1 MTPRLASER
10 QDGEVRL
17 DKILEILRE
26 CRYSV
31 HDLSRVQAEAAGD
44 FARLNM
50 PFELG
55 VDLGVSLAGNPQL
68 SLKRQLVL
76 AEEPYDHQV
85 ALSDLAGFDVRAHG
99 GDFEVAMRH
108 LRAWFASLGLT
119 DLAPSVI
126 VGHYIDFQ
134 EWDYERLL
142 DQGWTEDDIQ
152 ERPSAELLVGM
163 SDWVDAGR
171 PATH

>member
-1 MTPRLASER
+1 MASER

-17 DKILEILRE
+17 DKILEIIAE

-55 VDLGVSLAGNPQL
+55 VDLGVARAGDGPLAQ
-68 SLKRQLVL
+68 KRQLVL

-85 ALSDLAGFDVRAHG
+85 ALSDLAGFDVRAHR
-99 GDFEVAMRH
+99 GDFEAAMRH

-142 DQGWTEDDIQ
+142 HEGWTEDDIQ
-152 ERPSAELLVGM
+152 ERPSAELLESM
-163 SDWVDAGR
+163 RDWVQAGR
-171 PATH
+171 PITH

>member
-1 MTPRLASER
+1 MASER

-17 DKILEILRE
+17 EKILEIIRE

-31 HDLSRVQAEAAGD
+31 HDLSRVQADAAGD

-55 VDLGVSLAGNPQL
+55 VDLGVALAGDAHL
-68 SLKRQLVL
+68 SQKRQLVL

-85 ALSDLAGFDVRAHG
+85 ALSDLAGFDVRAHK
-99 GDFEVAMRH
+99 GDFEAAMRH

-119 DLAPSVI
+119 DLAPSVV
-126 VGHYIDFQ
+126 VGHYIGFQ

-142 DQGWTEDDIQ
+142 EQGWTEDDIQ
-152 ERPSAELLVGM
+152 ERPSAELLVAMGL
-163 SDWVDAGR
+163 WVEAGR